1 MRHRFVLV
9 LSLCWLLPAAAFAG
23 GFAVFEQGSKA
34 TGLGGA
40 FTALANDPS
49 TIFYNPAGLAYF
61 ENGKGAGGITL
72 RQINESLFQGR
83 APGRAAGTTGEQ
95 SDEMDLLP
103 HGYVVKPLTPYAVL
117 GIGTYSPFQLTT
129 EWEDSGSFA
138 GRDVATS
145 ADLSALDLA
154 TTVGLRVSPTFG
166 FGLGLVGRASEL
178 SMARREIRFNPL
190 DRELQDVAGFDFETD
205 MEIGLG
211 FSAGWLHKPSKSF
224 SWGMA
229 YRSAIEIDYDGA
241 GTLTQ
246 IPTGNDQFDDLIAAA
261 LPLDQDLPFT
271 TTIELPEVA
280 SLGLA
285 FALSDQWALTLQGDW
300 TGWSSFDAL
309 RLDFPNHPDFDTVI
323 QESFDDS
330 TTFRA
335 GLLFVT
341 GGGFEVRLGYAFDE
355 TPQPDE
361 TIGPLFV
368 GGDKNVISAGVG
380 LDWLDLSVSYEEL
393 DDRLVT
399 DQVDG
404 LDGLYRDNRLVVVVS
419 VAP

>member
-1 MRHRFVLV
+1 MNHRSVLA
-9 LSLCWLLPAAAFAG
+9 LSLCWLVPAVASAG

-34 TGLGGA
+34 AGLGGA
-40 FTALANDPS
+40 FTAMANDPS

-61 ENGKGAGGITL
+61 EKGKAGGGVTML
-72 RQINESLFQGR
+72 QTNESLFQGR
-83 APGRAAGTTGEQ
+83 SPGRAAGTVGEQ
-95 SDEMDLLP
+95 SEEMDLLP
-103 HGYVVKPLTPYAVL
+103 HAYVVKPLNAFAVL

-129 EWEDSGSFA
+129 EWDDPDTFA

-145 ADLSALDLA
+145 AELTALDLA

-166 FGLGLVGRASEL
+166 VGLGLVGRASEL
-178 SMARREIRFNPL
+178 SLGRREIRFNPL
-190 DRELQDVAGFDFETD
+190 DRQFQDVAGFDLETD

-211 FSAGWLHKPSKSF
+211 FSAGWLHKPSKRF

-229 YRSAIEIDYDGA
+229 YRSAIEIDYDGT

-246 IPTGNDQFDDLIAAA
+246 IATGNDQFDDLIAAS

-271 TTIELPEVA
+271 TTLELPEVA

-285 FALSDQWALTLQGDW
+285 FALSDQWALNLQGDW

-309 RLDFPNHPDFDTVI
+309 RLDFPNHPDFDTTI
-323 QESFDDS
+323 PERFDDS
-330 TTFRA
+330 FTFRT

-341 GGGFEVRLGYAFDE
+341 GGGFEFRLGYAFDE

-361 TIGPLFV
+361 TLGPLFV
-368 GGDKNVISAGVG
+368 GGDKNVVSAGVG
-380 LDWLDLSVSYEEL
+380 LDWLDLSVSYQEF

-399 DQVDG
+399 NQVDG
-404 LDGLYRDNRLVVVVS
+404 LDGLYRDNRLVVAIT

>member
-1 MRHRFVLV
+1 MNHRSVLA
-9 LSLCWLLPAAAFAG
+9 LSLCWLVPAVASAG

-40 FTALANDPS
+40 FTAMANDPS

-61 ENGKGAGGITL
+61 EKGKAGGGVTML
-72 RQINESLFQGR
+72 QVNESLFQGR
-83 APGRAAGTTGEQ
+83 APGRAAGTVGEQ
-95 SDEMDLLP
+95 SEEMDLLP
-103 HGYVVKPLTPYAVL
+103 HAYVVKPLNAFAVL

-129 EWEDSGSFA
+129 EWGDPDTFA

-145 ADLSALDLA
+145 AELTALDLA
-154 TTVGLRVSPTFG
+154 TTLGLRVSPTFG
-166 FGLGLVGRASEL
+166 VGLGLVGRASEL
-178 SMARREIRFNPL
+178 SLGRREIRFNPL
-190 DRELQDVAGFDFETD
+190 DRQFQDVAGFELETD

-211 FSAGWLHKPSKSF
+211 FSAGWLHKPSKRF

-229 YRSAIEIDYDGA
+229 YRSAIEIDYDGT

-246 IPTGNDQFDDLIAAA
+246 IATGNDQFDDLIAAS

-271 TTIELPEVA
+271 TTLELPEVA

-285 FALSDQWALTLQGDW
+285 FALSDQWALNLQGDW

-309 RLDFPNHPDFDTVI
+309 RLDFPNHPDFDTTI
-323 QESFDDS
+323 PERFDDS
-330 TTFRA
+330 VTFRT

-341 GGGFEVRLGYAFDE
+341 GGGFEFRLGYAFDE
-355 TPQPDE
+355 TPQPNE
-361 TIGPLFV
+361 TLGPLFV
-368 GGDKNVISAGVG
+368 GGDKNVLSAGVG
-380 LDWLDLSVSYEEL
+380 LDWLDLSVSYQEF

-399 DQVDG
+399 SQVDG
-404 LDGLYRDNRLVVVVS
+404 LDGLYRDNRLVVTIT